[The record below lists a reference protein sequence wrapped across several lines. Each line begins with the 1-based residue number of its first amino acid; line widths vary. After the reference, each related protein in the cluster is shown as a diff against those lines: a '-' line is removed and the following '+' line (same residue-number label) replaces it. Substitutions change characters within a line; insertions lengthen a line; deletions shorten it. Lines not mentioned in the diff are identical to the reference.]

1 MMTLQVNKSY
11 EAWRYCR
18 ALNPEEEG
26 VWQVPRSCCIPNLVI
41 FILIFYPSYSLPCFN
56 FKPIVSFFP
65 FFDYLFLFLSFP
77 ILLIFLSHLL
87 LVFRLL
93 LFLLLILLLLLFLL
107 HLLTSFIIYSD
118 SPALFVSR
126 DLFS

>member
-41 FILIFYPSYSLPCFN
+41 FILIFYQVDYCCKISSQSSFN
-56 FKPIVSFFP
+56 LVREFFTPQEGPTP
-65 FFDYLFLFLSFP
+65 FGQQN
-77 ILLIFLSHLL
+77 I
-87 LVFRLL
+87 
-93 LFLLLILLLLLFLL
+93 
-107 HLLTSFIIYSD
+107 
-118 SPALFVSR
+118 
-126 DLFS
+126 